1 MLFFKCSDTQKLRD
15 APYYMK
21 MKMRYGEF
29 DSQLKVELGDLRTF
43 DMNPRNRLRVALVSL
58 ASHGQ
63 LPASASHI
71 WLNGIGMWLANGE
84 DVYKLP
90 WLLMATPED

>member
-15 APYYMK
+15 APYVMK

-29 DSQLKVELGDLRTF
+29 ASQFKVGLGDLRTL
-43 DMNPRNRLRVALVSL
+43 DMNLRNRLRVALVSL

-63 LPASASHI
+63 LPVSACFSKSY
-71 WLNGIGMWLANGE
+71 LVA
-84 DVYKLP
+84 
-90 WLLMATPED
+90 